1 MEKMTKE
8 QFAEY
13 KQQFLERKRKA
24 YEAEP
29 EVAKLVKTKRLLWRI
44 LAVCWVVHC
53 MLTIIVTIQMQA
65 DTNIFLEII
74 KTLFQ
79 VFWLFVFINPEG
91 TWRLNVMLYISAGY
105 NLLMIVNEYQRSLKD
120 ILPQL
125 IQRMPVFGLI
135 FLMETLLPFLLL
147 GIAFYLTL
155 PKAHR
160 EQAERAQAIIKELQN
175 QPNL

>member
-8 QFAEY
+8 QYADY
-13 KQQFLERKRKA
+13 KQQFLEKKRKA

-29 EVAKLVKTKRLLWRI
+29 EVAKLIKTKRLLWRI
-44 LAVCWVVHC
+44 LAVYWVVHC
-53 MLTIIVTIQMQA
+53 MLTIIVSIQMQA
-65 DTNIFLEII
+65 DTNIFIEII

-79 VFWLFVFINPEG
+79 AFWLFVFINPQG

-105 NLLMIVNEYQRSLKD
+105 NMLTIITEYQRSLGD

-125 IQRMPVFGLI
+125 IQQMPVFGLI
-135 FLMETLLPFLLL
+135 FLME
-147 GIAFYLTL
+147 A
-155 PKAHR
+155 
-160 EQAERAQAIIKELQN
+160 LQN